1 MDGNMAM
8 DGNDMGMVN
17 YGMGG
22 TPVTARGDKKKSTGF
37 LDQLHDGSKEMAG
50 METEPFVMDFSSK
63 SQNRNRGNY
72 RCSKVREG

>member
-8 DGNDMGMVN
+8 DGNGMGMVN

-22 TPVTARGDKKKSTGF
+22 TPVTARGDQSTGF
-37 LDQLHDGSKEMAG
+37 LDQLHDGSKEMPG

-63 SQNRNRGNY
+63 S
-72 RCSKVREG
+72 